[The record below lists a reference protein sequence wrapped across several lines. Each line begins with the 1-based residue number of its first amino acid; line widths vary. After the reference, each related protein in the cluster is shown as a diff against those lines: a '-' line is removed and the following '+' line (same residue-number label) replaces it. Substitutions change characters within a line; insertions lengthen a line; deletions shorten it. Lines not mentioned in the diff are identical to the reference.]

1 MIPIYDDNPALGRP
15 ILTIAIIVG
24 CILVWF
30 LQISLG
36 PGGEREAI
44 ISFGLVPSAFL
55 GNTFQNGPIS
65 PLFTV
70 FTSMFMH
77 GGLMHLGGN
86 MLYLWIF
93 GDNIEG
99 ALGHT
104 RFLFFYLI
112 CGIAAELAQVFVD
125 PTSNIPMIGASGAV
139 SGVLGAY
146 LIFYPRARVRTLVFL
161 GIFITFLRLPAVFL
175 LGVWIIGQIIS
186 AMLSSPGSPGVAWFA
201 HLGGF
206 GCGLILGPL
215 MKKRDMH
222 VFQPA
227 RTKVKEKPI
236 RIRFRNK

>member
-1 MIPIYDDNPALGRP
+1 
-15 ILTIAIIVG
+15 
-24 CILVWF
+24 
-30 LQISLG
+30 
-36 PGGEREAI
+36 
-44 ISFGLVPSAFL
+44 
-55 GNTFQNGPIS
+55 
-65 PLFTV
+65 
-70 FTSMFMH
+70 
-77 GGLMHLGGN
+77 

-99 ALGHT
+99 ALGHV
-104 RFLFFYLI
+104 RFAFFYLI
-112 CGIAAELAQVFVD
+112 CGTAAALAQVFVN

-175 LGVWIIGQIIS
+175 LGVWIIGQVIS

>member
-112 CGIAAELAQVFVD
+112 CGIAAALAQVFVD